1 MGCVVK
7 SIQPF
12 YFELEVFS
20 VALPFIKCIV
30 QSYVFS

>member
-12 YFELEVFS
+12 YFKLEVFS
-20 VALPFIKCIV
+20 VALPFVKCIV
-30 QSYVFS
+30 LSYIFS